1 MSIFVFYDIA
11 LAVQDMNQLL
21 ASLAVT
27 WLSAYS
33 QIRAEYNHLFQH
45 PSPTVASF
53 LATEQL
59 NVLGSYL
66 KTCFAHR
73 QLVLTTPLLAWL
85 LALVELD

>member
-1 MSIFVFYDIA
+1 MPDTS
-11 LAVQDMNQLL
+11 
-21 ASLAVT
+21 
-27 WLSAYS
+27 
-33 QIRAEYNHLFQH
+33 HKH

-53 LATEQL
+53 LATEQP